1 MKCLLGLLLGVGTVG
16 CGAQDSAVQSPVT
29 ESSRDDSQAVA
40 ADTAAAAPDAAA
52 IREMLGDPQVNR
64 LGIVLVPVPA
74 GQFWLGS
81 PALETGHQEDET
93 RHLVQITKPFYFSAH
108 EVTQK
113 QYESVMGY
121 NPTHSKD
128 ADKPVENVS
137 WNEAVDFCD
146 KLSEQEGHQYRLP
159 TEAEWEYA
167 CRAGTT
173 TAYSF
178 GEDASRLDRYAWYSG
193 NSDYTTHTGG
203 EKLPNHWGLYDMH
216 GNVWEWCQDWYAPYG
231 NQRGSTDPTGPEEGG
246 FRVLRG
252 GSFSYLPRNLRS
264 ADRFHDN
271 PVFGNTRYGFRLA
284 RDYNVSP

>member
-64 LGIVLVPVPA
+64 LGMVLVPVPA

-146 KLSEQEGHQYRLP
+146 KLSKQEGH
-159 TEAEWEYA
+159 
-167 CRAGTT
+167 
-173 TAYSF
+173 
-178 GEDASRLDRYAWYSG
+178 RYAWYSG

-203 EKLPNHWGLYDMH
+203 EKLPNPWGLYDMH
-216 GNVWEWCQDWYAPYG
+216 GNVWEWCQDWYAPYE
-231 NQRGSTDPTGPEEGG
+231 NQHRLMDPTGPEEGG

-271 PVFGNTRYGFRLA
+271 PVFRNTRYGFRLA
-284 RDYNVSP
+284 RDYNLSP

>member
-64 LGIVLVPVPA
+64 LGMVLVPVPA

-146 KLSEQEGHQYRLP
+146 KLSKQEGHQYRLP

-203 EKLPNHWGLYDMH
+203 EKLPNPWGLYDMH
-216 GNVWEWCQDWYAPYG
+216 GNVWEWCQDRYEDYPSGAV
-231 NQRGSTDPTGPEEGG
+231 TDPTGPASGIY
-246 FRVLRG
+246 RLLRG
-252 GSFSYLPRNLRS
+252 GSFVVRTSYVRS
-264 ADRFHDN
+264 ALRFNDQ
-271 PVFGNTRYGFRLA
+271 PVNRTSFLGFRPA
-284 RDYNVSP
+284 RTYHLSP